1 MNACEFGGGR
11 TTTLA
16 LRVVFVSNL
25 LPFVYIVK
33 AEMLCED
40 IVDMMLSLSA
50 PSVGQVCV
58 LLISLWQEKLL
69 PEILHDP

>member
-11 TTTLA
+11 TTTAA

-33 AEMLCED
+33 VEM
-40 IVDMMLSLSA
+40 
-50 PSVGQVCV
+50 
-58 LLISLWQEKLL
+58 
-69 PEILHDP
+69 